1 MVGIRNGDVL
11 LRIND
16 FPIESPEKAIQA
28 FVSLMGQSRIK
39 LDMVREGQPASF
51 NYDIR

>member
-1 MVGIRNGDVL
+1 MKNGDVL

-16 FPIESPEKAIQA
+16 FPIDSPEKAIQ
-28 FVSLMGQSRIK
+28 SLASLKGQSRIK
-39 LDMVREGQPASF
+39 LDLVRDGQPTTF